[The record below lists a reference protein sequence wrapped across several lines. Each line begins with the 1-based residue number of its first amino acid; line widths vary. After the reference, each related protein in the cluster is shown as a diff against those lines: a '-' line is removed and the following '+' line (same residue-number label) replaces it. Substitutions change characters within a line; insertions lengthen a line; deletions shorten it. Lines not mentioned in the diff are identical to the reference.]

1 MNESK
6 KVKSEVR
13 KPTKSAPP
21 KTVTEKVEK
30 AAEKIEKS
38 VNKENVENG
47 LDDGKLLFLN
57 FWLIKIRL
65 DRTEK
70 QVKETTT
77 TTSYPSCE

>member
-77 TTSYPSCE
+77 TTSYSSCE